1 MPFRTLIK
9 ANELSGWKCKAL
21 KKSKALPE
29 YYVSVESWNFDQHS
43 NCVLYTIE
51 VGVLLKIE
59 QGEYVMI
66 FTFEKRYSQLR
77 SVHKSLRR
85 TFNDPPNLPKFPPKK
100 IIGNLEREFVNER
113 YQQLHDYF
121 STIPLLFKIEQ
132 NQEFKQC
139 FNYQMLYAMWRSG
152 VEASIHNTSLPFQG
166 L

>member
-1 MPFRTLIK
+1 
-9 ANELSGWKCKAL
+9 
-21 KKSKALPE
+21 
-29 YYVSVESWNFDQHS
+29 
-43 NCVLYTIE
+43 
-51 VGVLLKIE
+51 
-59 QGEYVMI
+59 MI

-166 L
+166 LWFSIQHIFTYTIILIYPLICICSHLFLYFCLFYFSIQLFDCF